1 MSYWGESRLFEK
13 RIFSPTQSLKRLT
26 SSSSGRTA
34 LPPSHPHA
42 ATSDAV
48 PAPAAN
54 RSNARRSIMAWEPP
68 PIPAGDHGAQRRR
81 IHDED
86 EQHVDDEKS
95 REDPHRPEV
104 PVARRLESAEQR
116 SEPRE
121 LRGLVDRKSGDD
133 RQHTRENDERVR
145 ELLQRVVFSLRRM
158 LLAEPQIILLHLDRT
173 ADVAGPEQERAPFAA
188 RHEVREIQQPSQ
200 RERPHQREMPIQC
213 AGKPAAEPA
222 PPRKS
227 VVLKRIGAVVGS
239 AALTEARIGPVDL
252 QPARDHPDQEQE
264 RQPMREAND
273 PVMSLDRRDGR
284 RRSGHGL
291 SILSAMRAATL
302 IALTLLASC
311 RPQNAA
317 VTTGSSDTLS
327 FADMT
332 SRDSADTALNTPR
345 VISEP
350 TVVVFWLAGADTL
363 SADDQAEALDELNYT
378 TEGIAPT
385 LSRHNI
391 KLVPTNSDTIYVT
404 LPNRQRRM
412 ILLSGVD
419 YPFGYVLVQPG
430 TAERILA
437 GLYDDDELLDE
448 VEAYFDLPSSAD
460 STAKGPRISTWRRFS
475 WLPRRCSRRTS

>member
-1 MSYWGESRLFEK
+1 MSYWGASRFLEK
-13 RIFSPTQSLKRLT
+13 RIFSPTQSLNRLT
-26 SSSSGRTA
+26 SSSNGRTA

-48 PAPAAN
+48 PAPAASRN
-54 RSNARRSIMAWEPP
+54 NARRSIMAGESAA
-68 PIPAGDHGAQRRR
+68 IPAGDHGAQRRR
-81 IHDED
+81 IHDEN
-86 EQHVDDEKS
+86 EQHVDDEKA
-95 REDPHRPEV
+95 REDPDRPEV
-104 PVARRLESAEQR
+104 PVARRLKAAEER
-116 SEPRE
+116 GEPRE

-133 RQHTRENDERVR
+133 RQHADENDERVR
-145 ELLQRVVFSLRRM
+145 ELLQRVVFPLRRM
-158 LLAEPQIILLHLDRT
+158 LLAEAQIILLHRDRT
-173 ADVAGPEQERAPFAA
+173 TKIARPEQERAPLAA
-188 RHEVREIQQPSQ
+188 RHEIREIEQASGD
-200 RERPHQREMPIQC
+200 ERPHQGEMPIQC

-222 PPRKS
+222 PRRKS
-227 VVLKRIGAVVGS
+227 MVLKRIGAVVGS
-239 AALTEARIGPVDL
+239 AALTEARIGRVDL
-252 QPARDHPDQEQE
+252 QPARDHPDQEDE
-264 RQPMREAND
+264 RQPMREPND
-273 PVMSLDRRDGR
+273 PVMALDRRDGR
-284 RRSGHGL
+284 RRSRHGL

-302 IALTLLASC
+302 IALALLAC
-311 RPQNAA
+311 RPQYAA
-317 VTTGSSDTLS
+317 VTTGSSDSLS

-332 SRDSADTALNTPR
+332 PRDSADTALNTPR
-345 VISEP
+345 VISDP

-448 VEAYFDLPSSAD
+448 VEAYFDLPPSSD
-460 STAKGPRISTWRRFS
+460 STAKGPRIST
-475 WLPRRCSRRTS
+475 